1 MPDINTNKVKRFNA
15 MTKRNSP
22 YLFSVRTS
30 MLIEGFRK
38 YGKYDWLNAKYS
50 QTYIIFSQHQ

>member
-1 MPDINTNKVKRFNA
+1 MPDINTNKVKRFNV

-38 YGKYDWLNAKYS
+38 YGK
-50 QTYIIFSQHQ
+50 